1 MNVYVTNC
9 KVNMI
14 ECVQSFFFFLHFCS
28 PMLSVSWQMKIN
40 FKYPPI
46 FLNELVQQRIYFT
59 EKKHIKEF

>member
-9 KVNMI
+9 KDNMI
-14 ECVQSFFFFLHFCS
+14 ECVQSFFAAQGCQCPGKGRS
-28 PMLSVSWQMKIN
+28 TQ
-40 FKYPPI
+40 YAPI